1 MASEVMP
8 SPYEEGV
15 GLGRALY
22 RQGVPLARVRLSMAA
37 DTFGY
42 AGEMARRWKQGVIA
56 GYALEMEARHGT
68 RDDQARP

>member
-15 GLGRALY
+15 DLGRALY
-22 RQGVPLARVRLSMAA
+22 RQGVPLIRVRLTAAA

-42 AGEMARRWKQGVIA
+42 AGEMARRWKHGVIA
-56 GYALEMEARHGT
+56 GYAAEMEVRNGT

>member
-1 MASEVMP
+1 MASGVMP

-15 GLGRALY
+15 DLGRALY
-22 RQGVPLARVRLSMAA
+22 RQGVSLARVRLSMAA

-42 AGEMARRWKQGVIA
+42 ASKMARRWKQGVID
-56 GYALEMEARHGT
+56 GYVAEMEARHGT

>member
-15 GLGRALY
+15 DLGRMLY

-42 AGEMARRWKQGVIA
+42 AGELAMRWKRGVIA

-68 RDDQARP
+68 RDDRARP

>member
-15 GLGRALY
+15 DLGRMLY

-42 AGEMARRWKQGVIA
+42 QGAMARRWKQGVID
-56 GYALEMEARHGT
+56 GYALEMEASDGE
-68 RDDQARP
+68 

>member
-1 MASEVMP
+1 MESDEVMP

-15 GLGRALY
+15 DLGRALC

-42 AGEMARRWKQGVIA
+42 TGELARRWKQGVID
-56 GYALEMEARHGT
+56 GYALEMEARHGE
-68 RDDQARP
+68 

>member
-8 SPYEEGV
+8 SPYDEGV
-15 GLGRALY
+15 DMGRMLY

-42 AGEMARRWKQGVIA
+42 AGELARRWKQGVIA

-68 RDDQARP
+68 RDDRARP

>member
-8 SPYEEGV
+8 SPYDEGV
-15 GLGRALY
+15 DLGRMLY

-42 AGEMARRWKQGVIA
+42 QGATARRWKQGVID
-56 GYALEMEARHGT
+56 GYAAEMEVRNGT
-68 RDDQARP
+68 RDDPARS